1 MLNAQQ
7 AAFNASMIGRE
18 LDVLWETPGRKAE
31 QIVGRSPYLQAVY
44 AEGLAQLIGR
54 ITAVEIVG
62 ASQNSLRAV
71 IKNVDDVA
79 T

>member
-1 MLNAQQ
+1 MV
-7 AAFNASMIGRE
+7 GRE
-18 LDVLWETPGRKAE
+18 LDVLWETPGRKVG

-44 AEGLAQLIGR
+44 AEGGTRLIGR
-54 ITAVEIVG
+54 ITAVEIIG

-71 IKNVDDVA
+71 IKNVDEVA